1 MRSRS
6 ALHLERSFRTA
17 YRSLASSPYLSL
29 HIRHL
34 YDRVRGVVRHVGACG
49 SLPVVI
55 ESMELSLLADIFFRG
70 GLDGDKVCQVELEE
84 EDTVLSCLFLELFD
98 RLL

>member
-17 YRSLASSPYLSL
+17 YRSLVSSPCPSL
-29 HIRHL
+29 HTHHL
-34 YDRVRGVVRHVGACG
+34 YDQVKRVFRHVGVCG

-55 ESMELSLLADIFFRG
+55 ERMELGLLPDVLFCR
-70 GLDGDKVCQVELEE
+70 GLDGDKICQVELEE
-84 EDTVLSCLFLELFD
+84 EDTVLSCLLLELFD

>member
-1 MRSRS
+1 M
-6 ALHLERSFRTA
+6 FR
-17 YRSLASSPYLSL
+17 RASVC
-29 HIRHL
+29 R
-34 YDRVRGVVRHVGACG
+34 

-55 ESMELSLLADIFFRG
+55 ERMKLSLLPDVFFGR

-84 EDTVLSCLFLELFD
+84 EDTVLSCLLLELFD